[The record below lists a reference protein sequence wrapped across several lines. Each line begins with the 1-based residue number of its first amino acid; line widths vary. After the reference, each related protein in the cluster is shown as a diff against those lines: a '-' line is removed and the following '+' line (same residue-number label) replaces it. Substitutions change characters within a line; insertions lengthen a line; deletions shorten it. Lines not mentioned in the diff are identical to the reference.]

1 MTPLIVEVVRGD
13 MVESRHAVTVAVVDA
28 AGAPVLEAGETG
40 ALVYPRSAIK
50 PIQAL
55 AIVESGAAYAF
66 GLGDAE
72 LALAS
77 ASHSGEPR
85 HAALVASWLA
95 RIGLGESDLECGAH
109 APSDAN
115 AALALALAGEAPSAL
130 HNNCSGKHAGFLSV
144 ARHLGLPTRGY
155 IAPGHESQRRALA
168 ILAEMA
174 GCDLA
179 HAPHGVDG
187 CGIPVAG
194 MKLAALARA
203 WARFADPAREPADR
217 RAAILRVRAAMTAE
231 PFLVAGTGRF
241 TTRVIAATQGAVL
254 VKEGAEGVYCGAV
267 PGQGLG
273 IALKAAD
280 GASRAASVA
289 IGEVLRRLG
298 ALDGAAS
305 LADAL
310 QPTLRNHAGRAVGA
324 IRVAAGA
331 P

>member
-1 MTPLIVEVVRGD
+1 MARERQEPRMLAR
-13 MVESRHAVTVAVVDA
+13 AVV
-28 AGAPVLEAGETG
+28 VK
-40 ALVYPRSAIK
+40 R
-50 PIQAL
+50 
-55 AIVESGAAYAF
+55 
-66 GLGDAE
+66 
-72 LALAS
+72 
-77 ASHSGEPR
+77 
-85 HAALVASWLA
+85 A
-95 RIGLGESDLECGAH
+95 R
-109 APSDAN
+109 
-115 AALALALAGEAPSAL
+115 
-130 HNNCSGKHAGFLSV
+130 
-144 ARHLGLPTRGY
+144 R
-155 IAPGHESQRRALA
+155 
-168 ILAEMA
+168 
-174 GCDLA
+174 
-179 HAPHGVDG
+179 
-187 CGIPVAG
+187 
-194 MKLAALARA
+194 LARA

-324 IRVAAGA
+324 IRIAAGA